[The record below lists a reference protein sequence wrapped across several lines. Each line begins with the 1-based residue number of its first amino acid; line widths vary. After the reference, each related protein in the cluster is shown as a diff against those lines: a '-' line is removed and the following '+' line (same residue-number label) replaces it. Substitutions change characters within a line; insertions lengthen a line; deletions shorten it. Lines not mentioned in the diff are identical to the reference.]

1 MHMLNAALMS
11 AKQPPLEKRCDGVDA
26 WHRHVSRI
34 GAGAD
39 HGDLMLVPGGGQ
51 PGIPTPAVGVDR
63 SARHRGG
70 LNEGQQACAR
80 HVLDAAKT
88 NPADAIAILFGGD
101 RDNGLGLGLP
111 AALASFHTADIGLV
125 HLYRA
130 AERVP
135 SGADHRPAQLVQ
147 PGPGRLVAAEAENTL
162 QPQSADAVLLVG
174 DIPHRHEPHSQR
186 LSGVLKD
193 CPGRQRRLPLA
204 PLAVQQPPR
213 RHPRLAR
220 PPAMRAYEPTRP
232 AQAPDIFAAGGVA
245 AEPLVNLLKRP
256 GIINPRD
263 KISGVLHPSK
273 AITRTNWSEADTLFS
288 RNAPSRLSDVDGLE
302 VGVLPRHH
310 VALLRR
316 LQAGDQRAAPGR
328 SMPENGPG
336 RARVRPK
343 LAIPARSSGRSIT
356 ARPPLPRQSRLMRP
370 KQLTPKGFGRQ
381 RDREGQPGDTA
392 ARESSSGPERRD
404 PMKIAFM
411 ALVVGARL
419 LQTPL
424 TQGGHHGRG
433 GV

>member
-101 RDNGLGLGLP
+101 RDNGLGLGLS

-204 PLAVQQPPR
+204 PSAVQQPPR

-256 GIINPRD
+256 GIINPGD
-263 KISGVLHPSK
+263 KISGVLHP
-273 AITRTNWSEADTLFS
+273 
-288 RNAPSRLSDVDGLE
+288 PRLSPGPTGVKRIPYYPYLLRGLAIERPNQVWCADITYNRVSASLQFGGRVARLSVSDDGVVRGRSDGDGLVSE
-302 VGVLPRHH
+302 PVEE
-310 VALLRR
+310 
-316 LQAGDQRAAPGR
+316 QA
-328 SMPENGPG
+328 SC
-336 RARVRPK
+336 
-343 LAIPARSSGRSIT
+343 
-356 ARPPLPRQSRLMRP
+356 
-370 KQLTPKGFGRQ
+370 F
-381 RDREGQPGDTA
+381 
-392 ARESSSGPERRD
+392 
-404 PMKIAFM
+404 
-411 ALVVGARL
+411 
-419 LQTPL
+419 
-424 TQGGHHGRG
+424 
-433 GV
+433 